1 MSGKQWSILFM
12 AGVLLGGV
20 VFGMEGLLSKLHPGI
35 SRGSELGIQQNAGTD
50 NNPDRGT
57 LASASGGQGL
67 RDEDVRERAGAVAKE
82 QVGPSDPKTAGDG
95 AKDGAGSEGRLQ
107 ASEKPAAVKPLAS
120 GAEGPL
126 DKVQVKVYLSAKKK
140 VEKVPLETY
149 VLGVL
154 AGEMTADFE
163 LEALKAQ
170 AIAARTYIVRKLS
183 SASDEALKKKGA
195 DVTNTIQHQ
204 VYIPRKELL
213 ERWPG
218 GADSEPFKK
227 LEQAV
232 AETRGLIITYNG
244 GPIEAAFF
252 STSNGYTENSEEYW
266 QLQLP
271 YLRSV
276 ASPWDKELSPR
287 YKQQMELRQSELYSK
302 LGLSGKAAKGKP
314 VIKLV
319 SETEGNRVKE
329 VKINGVLFTGREVR
343 EKLGLASSQF
353 TWKIDGKKVSFTT
366 YGMGHGV
373 GMSQWGANGMAK
385 EGKTAVDIL
394 QHYYSGASVVQASKL
409 PMNLSS

>member
-1 MSGKQWSILFM
+1 MSGKQWSLLFM
-12 AGVLLGGV
+12 AGILLGGV
-20 VFGMEGLLSKLHPGI
+20 VFGMEGFLSKLHPGI
-35 SRGSELGIQQNAGTD
+35 SRGSEIGIQQNAGAD
-50 NNPDRGT
+50 NIPSRS

-82 QVGPSDPKTAGDG
+82 QVGPSEPVTTGDG
-95 AKDGAGSEGRLQ
+95 AEDGAGSEGRLQ
-107 ASEKPAAVKPLAS
+107 ASEKPAAAKPLAS
-120 GAEGPL
+120 GAAGPL

-218 GADSEPFKK
+218 GADAEPFKK

-266 QLQLP
+266 ELQLP

-287 YKQQMELRQSELYSK
+287 YKQQTELRQSELYAK

-353 TWKIDGKKVSFTT
+353 TWKIDGKKISFTT

-394 QHYYSGASVVQASKL
+394 QHYYSGASIVQASKL
-409 PMNLSS
+409 PMTLSS

>member
-1 MSGKQWSILFM
+1 M
-12 AGVLLGGV
+12 
-20 VFGMEGLLSKLHPGI
+20 
-35 SRGSELGIQQNAGTD
+35 
-50 NNPDRGT
+50 
-57 LASASGGQGL
+57 
-67 RDEDVRERAGAVAKE
+67 
-82 QVGPSDPKTAGDG
+82 
-95 AKDGAGSEGRLQ
+95 
-107 ASEKPAAVKPLAS
+107 
-120 GAEGPL
+120 
-126 DKVQVKVYLSAKKK
+126 QVKVYLSAKKK

-218 GADSEPFKK
+218 GADAEPFKK

-266 QLQLP
+266 ELQLP

-287 YKQQMELRQSELYSK
+287 YKQQTELRQSELYAK

-353 TWKIDGKKVSFTT
+353 TWKIDGKKISFTT

-394 QHYYSGASVVQASKL
+394 QHYYSGASIVQASKL
-409 PMNLSS
+409 PMTLSS